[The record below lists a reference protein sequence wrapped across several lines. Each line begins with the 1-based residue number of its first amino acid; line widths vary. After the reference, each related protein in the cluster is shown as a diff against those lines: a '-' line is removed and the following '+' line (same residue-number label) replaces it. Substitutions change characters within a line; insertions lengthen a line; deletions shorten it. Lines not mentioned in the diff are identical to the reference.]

1 MKFIDRVTELKRLVK
16 EKKEVPLD
24 DLSSILRVSPNYAR
38 DLKKEALRGGQ
49 VVEDQIL
56 FYKNDGTKDRLGARS
71 LFEAG
76 YHKKLVEAN
85 ERNMKKSVSN
95 NAMAPPEE
103 KAGCIM
109 CFEEKI
115 HLGMEEWKAR
125 QASQY
130 PIHEM
135 KVFNDYYMCAFHL
148 AEAKHSPRELSEEAA
163 K

>member
-1 MKFIDRVTELKRLVK
+1 MKFIDRVTELKRLVR
-16 EKKEVPLD
+16 EKKEIPLD
-24 DLSSILRVSPNYAR
+24 DLASILQVSPNYSR

-56 FYKNDGTKDRLGARS
+56 VYKNDGSKDRLGARS

-76 YHKKLVEAN
+76 YHKKLVGIN

-95 NAMAPPEE
+95 KAMAPPEQT
-103 KAGCIM
+103 AGCMM
-109 CFEEKI
+109 CYEEKVRS
-115 HLGMEEWKAR
+115 GMEEWKAT

-135 KVFNDYYMCAFHL
+135 KVF
-148 AEAKHSPRELSEEAA
+148 
-163 K
+163 

>member
-1 MKFIDRVTELKRLVK
+1 MKFIDRVTELKRLVR
-16 EKKEVPLD
+16 EKKEIPLD
-24 DLSSILRVSPNYAR
+24 DLASILQVSPNYAR

-56 FYKNDGTKDRLGARS
+56 FYKNDGSKDRLGARS

-76 YHKKLVEAN
+76 YHKKLVEIN
-85 ERNMKKSVSN
+85 ERNLKKNGSK
-95 NAMAPPEE
+95 AMSPPEE
-103 KAGCIM
+103 KAGCIT
-109 CFEEKI
+109 CYEEKVRS
-115 HLGMEEWKAR
+115 GMEEWKAT

-135 KVFNDYYMCAFHL
+135 KVFNGYYMCAVHL
-148 AEAKHSPRELSEEAA
+148 AEAKHSPRELLEEAA

>member
-1 MKFIDRVTELKRLVK
+1 MKFIDRVTELNSLVK
-16 EKKEVPLD
+16 ERKEVPLD
-24 DLSSILRVSPNYAR
+24 DLASILQVSPNYAR

-71 LFEAG
+71 LFETG
-76 YHKKLVEAN
+76 YHKKLVEMN
-85 ERNMKKSVSN
+85 EGNMKKSAN
-95 NAMAPPEE
+95 KQLARTEG
-103 KAGCIM
+103 KAGCIT
-109 CFEEKI
+109 CYEEKI
-115 HLGMEEWKAR
+115 RSGMEEWNAR

-135 KVFNDYYMCAFHL
+135 KVFNGSYLCAVHL
-148 AEAKHSPRELSEEAA
+148 AEAKHSPKELSEEAA